1 MLSQE
6 IPPPDRKK
14 FLTIKR
20 AEDWK
25 NPFLLL
31 NSDGTLTLNTI
42 QNGKQELKGEQL
54 EKALIELPFDDWSF
68 GRVIAVQPC
77 ALRSDNKEQ
86 FEKEDK
92 ALKETWSRM
101 RDTMS
106 KLQVQIN
113 LWPSA

>member
-1 MLSQE
+1 MLSPE

-14 FLTIKR
+14 FLTIKV

-25 NPFLLL
+25 NPFLML
-31 NSDGTLTLNTI
+31 NSDGTL
-42 QNGKQELKGEQL
+42 
-54 EKALIELPFDDWSF
+54 ALIAVSTGRRELNSAELESALIALPVDDWSF

-77 ALRSDNKEQ
+77 ALRSGDKEQ
-86 FEKEDK
+86 FAREDR

-106 KLQVQIN
+106 KLQVQTN